1 MVCRLLLRLCCLW
14 ACCAALPAW
23 GQYYDWGRSPAGIRW
38 MQVAGPRGKIVYPDY
53 FSGGAAQVLSVME
66 GITPTMTYG
75 FSYKPL
81 KVPAVLH
88 TQNFNANGIVMW
100 APKRM
105 ELELIPDLAPYAQ
118 PWFKQLVAHESRHT
132 VQYGNLYRSFM
143 KPLGWFIGQQSGLI
157 KASFTAAALG

>member
-1 MVCRLLLRLCCLW
+1 
-14 ACCAALPAW
+14 
-23 GQYYDWGRSPAGIRW
+23 
-38 MQVAGPRGKIVYPDY
+38 
-53 FSGGAAQVLSVME
+53 
-66 GITPTMTYG
+66 MTYG

>member
-38 MQVAGPRGKIVYPDY
+38 MQVEGPRGKIVYPDY

-118 PWFKQLVAHESRHT
+118 PWFKQLVSPNGRPHPI
-132 VQYGNLYRSFM
+132 RS
-143 KPLGWFIGQQSGLI
+143 PCRRR
-157 KASFTAAALG
+157 T